1 MTAGIAIRGLL
12 QMVPRFLWCLLQ
24 FHSIPGKQTKSWFGA
39 RLLPLSHICP
49 RRQGSAW
56 NRRRRSTFIFVI
68 VCMGCLAVVVY
79 HRFFGDDIF

>member
-39 RLLPLSHICP
+39 GKPAEPYLSSAARLCVESKTAIHLHIRDRMYGLLSRGGVP
-49 RRQGSAW
+49 P
-56 NRRRRSTFIFVI
+56 
-68 VCMGCLAVVVY
+68 
-79 HRFFGDDIF
+79 FFR